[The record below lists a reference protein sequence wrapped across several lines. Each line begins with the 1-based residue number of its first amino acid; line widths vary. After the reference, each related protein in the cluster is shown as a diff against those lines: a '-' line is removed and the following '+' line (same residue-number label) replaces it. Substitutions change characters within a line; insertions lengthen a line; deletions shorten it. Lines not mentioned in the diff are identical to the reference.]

1 MQVNPKPDSVQA
13 APGAQDLRGESQ
25 RVRDRWREGQ
35 QHTLRRLARK
45 ARGIPG
51 EGGVQK
57 PRKKC
62 PEGSTAATKEPDMF
76 QSS

>member
-1 MQVNPKPDSVQA
+1 MQVGPKPNSVQA
-13 APGAQDLRGESQ
+13 AQGAQDPRGESQ

-45 ARGIPG
+45 AQGVLG

-57 PRKKC
+57 PRNKC
-62 PEGSTAATKEPDMF
+62 PEGSTAAT
-76 QSS
+76 